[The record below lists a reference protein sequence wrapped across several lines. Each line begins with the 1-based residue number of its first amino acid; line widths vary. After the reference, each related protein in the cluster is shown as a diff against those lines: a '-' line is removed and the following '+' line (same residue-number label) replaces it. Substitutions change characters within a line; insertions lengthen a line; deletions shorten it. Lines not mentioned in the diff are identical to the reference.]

1 MDADPEPSQSTEF
14 SKIYEPAICPFCF
27 NSEFYKGT
35 DWSPTKCLY
44 CGAIYIFGEWLSDG

>member
-27 NSEFYKGT
+27 NSEFYNVNN
-35 DWSPTKCLY
+35 
-44 CGAIYIFGEWLSDG
+44 ISDIMLCMV